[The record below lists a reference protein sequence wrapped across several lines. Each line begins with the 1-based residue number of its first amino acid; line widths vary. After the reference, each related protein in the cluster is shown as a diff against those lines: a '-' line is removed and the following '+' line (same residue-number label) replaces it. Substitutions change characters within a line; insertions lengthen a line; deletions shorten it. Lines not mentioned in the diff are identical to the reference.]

1 MIDQSV
7 EGVEGEFSQ
16 AVGRVLEGFE
26 EVLVSGFPGL
36 GFFDL
41 CGELVDAG
49 LEFVVPVGEVIVA
62 LLVGAL
68 VESCPGVLSYILLDG
83 VCNDLSLVHEPVAFG
98 FQLVGFEEERQ
109 HLLAVGDDLG
119 FCFEELV
126 HRRQECGLYFAV
138 VYGWCGAFL
147 PDIVFVVAAPY
158 GFPVFAVGMPDLGAV
173 ERAALPASD
182 FAGEDVDAAVVH
194 NAVAAFLHLALDQVE
209 GLRCDDRFMVAFHV
223 VLRDFALVD
232 LRLFR
237 EVVDCV
243 GFLQQGVALVFL
255 VSEDG
260 LDGTDAPVILAAG
273 CLDAVIGKLLGDAVV
288 GQALQEEP
296 VDAADGFCLLWVDDE
311 LAIRTAVV
319 AEKPVERN
327 RHLAVCESL
336 TLSPGA
342 VLGNAPGFLLRKARH
357 DGDQQFSFAVE
368 GPDVLLLEVAF
379 DAVFLELSD
388 GCQAVDGVSGES
400 ADALGDDQVDLPGK
414 RVLDHVLESDTFLD
428 AGSADS
434 LVRVDIHEFPVI
446 TAFDV
451 IGVVIDLRLVA
462 RELVVMVC

>member
-1 MIDQSV
+1 MVTAPDS
-7 EGVEGEFSQ
+7 
-16 AVGRVLEGFE
+16 
-26 EVLVSGFPGL
+26 FP
-36 GFFDL
+36 
-41 CGELVDAG
+41 
-49 LEFVVPVGEVIVA
+49 I
-62 LLVGAL
+62 
-68 VESCPGVLSYILLDG
+68 
-83 VCNDLSLVHEPVAFG
+83 
-98 FQLVGFEEERQ
+98 
-109 HLLAVGDDLG
+109 
-119 FCFEELV
+119 
-126 HRRQECGLYFAV
+126 
-138 VYGWCGAFL
+138 
-147 PDIVFVVAAPY
+147 
-158 GFPVFAVGMPDLGAV
+158 FAVGMPDLGAV
-173 ERAALPASD
+173 EGAALPAAD
-182 FAGEDVDAAVVH
+182 FAGEDVYAAVVH
-194 NAVAAFLHLALDQVE
+194 DAVAALLHLALDQVE

-342 VLGNAPGFLLRKARH
+342 VLGNATGFLLRKARH
-357 DGDQQFSFAVE
+357 DGDQQFTFSVE
-368 GPDVLLLEVAF
+368 GPDVLFFKVAF
-379 DAVFLELSD
+379 DAVFLEFPD
-388 GCQAVDGVSGES
+388 GCQAVDGVPGEA
-400 ADALGDDQVDLPGK
+400 ADALGDDQVDLPSE
-414 RVLDHVLESDTFLD
+414 RVLDHVLESNSLLD

-434 LVRVDIHEFPVI
+434 FVRVDVHEFPVV
-446 TAFDV
+446 AALDV
-451 IGVVIDLRLVA
+451 VGVIIDLRLVA